1 MSQSVPPQPG
11 VFPPAPP
18 MPARARGGSLALG
31 VVTAVVV
38 ALVTAGV
45 YGAIVGAIEK
55 QIGFVAV
62 GVGFLIGYA
71 AGRAGGSHP
80 VLPLLS
86 ALLSVG
92 SVWLGQ
98 LIGTT
103 INASDLLGVSATRFF
118 FDHFGILM
126 EAWQRSANP
135 ITFLFLALGAFAAYS
150 GTKKAA
156 AA

>member
-11 VFPPAPP
+11 VFPPGPP
-18 MPARARGGSLALG
+18 VPARPGEGSLALG
-31 VVTAVVV
+31 IVTAVVV
-38 ALVTAGV
+38 ALVTAGM
-45 YGAIVGAIEK
+45 YGAIVGATQK

-62 GVGFLIGYA
+62 GVGLLVGYA
-71 AGRAGGSHP
+71 AGKAGGSHP

-103 INASDLLGVSATRFF
+103 IGAADLLGVPAAGFF
-118 FDHFGILM
+118 VDHFGILT

-135 ITFLFLALGAFAAYS
+135 VTFLFLALGAVAAYS